1 MDRFDVE
8 LKKEVDQFLENNI
21 HFTPEE
27 ENRMLEKV
35 RQKRNRRLSFNPVYW
50 TVVVAAASLF
60 IFFSVYFV
68 SDSGGDL
75 GASGG
80 QGSQERS
87 LYGGKALTIGVLG
100 TPPDVKET
108 QVAFQELSLEQFTI
122 EKVRDFDA
130 VFIMKENLIEAAEEP
145 YTEVFTDSHI
155 PFFFIESNKG
165 AYPFND
171 ETLGYE
177 EAREIPYHD
186 YYAHGYLVTIEGM
199 EMTWPFESTEGNNA
213 PAFSKIFQTIEK
225 VLPQTFDTE
234 P

>member
-27 ENRMLEKV
+27 ENRIREKV
-35 RQKRNRRLSFNPVYW
+35 RKKRKRRLSFNPVYW
-50 TVVVAAASLF
+50 TVAVAAASLF
-60 IFFSVYFV
+60 IFFSVYFIGE
-68 SDSGGDL
+68 SGGNL
-75 GASGG
+75 GAPEG
-80 QGSQERS
+80 QGS

-108 QVAFQELSLEQFTI
+108 QVAFQEISFEQFTI

-130 VFIMKENLIEAAEEP
+130 VFIMKENLAEAAEEP

-171 ETLGYE
+171 EALGYE

-186 YYAHGYLVTIEGM
+186 YYAHGYLVTMEGR
-199 EMTWPFESTEGNNA
+199 EMTWPFESAEGNNT

-225 VLPQTFDTE
+225 VLPQTFGAE
-234 P
+234 S